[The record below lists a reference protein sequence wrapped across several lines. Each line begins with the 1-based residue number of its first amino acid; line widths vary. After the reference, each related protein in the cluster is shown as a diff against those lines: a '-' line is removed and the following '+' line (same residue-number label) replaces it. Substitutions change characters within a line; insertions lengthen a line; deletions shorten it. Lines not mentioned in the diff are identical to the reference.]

1 MQPPQA
7 AFHARTPDVV
17 GLSRREF
24 LRLLVL
30 AGAAGIVLPGRR
42 AATGEAADP
51 YSIPPFG
58 NVRLLH
64 FTDCHAQLLPIHYR
78 EPSVN
83 IGVGDALGRAPH
95 LVGRHLLDHFGIGS
109 GTTEAHAFTHL
120 DFAEAA
126 RRYGRVGGFAHLR
139 TLVTRLREEFGAS
152 RTLLLDG
159 GDTWQG
165 SGTALWS
172 RGRDMV
178 DACNLLGVDVMTGH
192 WEFTYRDDEV
202 RANID
207 ALNAEF
213 VAQNVRLREEA
224 LFDGVEAFDED
235 TGHAFPPCTVK
246 EVGGRRI
253 AIVGQAFPYT
263 PIANPRRF
271 IPDWTFGIRDDDM
284 QALVDEVR
292 SKERPDAL
300 VVLSHN
306 GMDVDI
312 KMASRVAGVDAIL
325 GGHTHDGMP
334 APTLVENA
342 GGRTLVTNAGSNGK
356 FLAVLD
362 LDLGAGGVRD
372 WRYRLIPVFSNLID
386 ADPEMTALIERI
398 RAPHAGRLGEE
409 LAVADT
415 LLYRRGNFNGTFD
428 QLVCDAQRVVGDAQI
443 ALSPGFRWGT
453 TIVPGEAVT
462 MERVLDQT
470 ATTYPET
477 YVREMTGADL
487 KLILEDVADNLF
499 NPDPYYQQG
508 GDMVR
513 VGGLDYVCDPTQSI
527 GRRISD
533 MTLDGGEKIE
543 AGKSYK
549 VAGWATVNARSPGP
563 PVWEVVA
570 QYLRDRGSARIARL
584 NTPKLVNVEGNP
596 GIADDGA

>member
-1 MQPPQA
+1 MN
-7 AFHARTPDVV
+7 
-17 GLSRREF
+17 RREF
-24 LRLLVL
+24 LRLLAL
-30 AGAAGIVLPGRR
+30 AGAAGILPPRSR
-42 AATGEAADP
+42 AGADEALDL
-51 YSIPPFG
+51 YSTPPFG
-58 NVRLLH
+58 NARLLH

-83 IGVGDALGRAPH
+83 IGVGDARGRAPH
-95 LVGRHLLDHFGIGS
+95 LVGEHLLARFRIAPGS
-109 GTTEAHAFTHL
+109 MEAHAFTHL
-120 DFAEAA
+120 DFTESA
-126 RRYGRVGGFAHLR
+126 RRFGKVGGFAHLR
-139 TLVTRLREEFGAS
+139 TLVSRLREEFGPA

-172 RGRDMV
+172 RGRNMI

-202 RANID
+202 RANVGTLEGD
-207 ALNAEF
+207 F
-213 VAQNVRLREEA
+213 VAQNVRVREES

-235 TGHAFPPCTVK
+235 TGHAFPPYTVK
-246 EVGGRRI
+246 DVGDRRI

-263 PIANPRRF
+263 PISNPRRF
-271 IPDWTFGIRDDDM
+271 IPDWTFGIREEDM
-284 QALVDEVR
+284 QALVDDIR
-292 SKERPDAL
+292 SAQRPDAI

-334 APTLVENA
+334 SPTLVENS

-362 LDLGAGGVRD
+362 LDIGNGGVRD
-372 WRYRLIPVFSNLID
+372 WRYRLMPVFSNFVD
-386 ADPEMTALIERI
+386 ADPEMAALIDRI
-398 RAPHAGRLGEE
+398 RAPHSGRLGEE
-409 LAVADT
+409 LAVADA

-428 QLVCDAQRVVGDAQI
+428 QLLCDAQRVVGDARI

-453 TIVPGEAVT
+453 TIIPGEIVT
-462 MERVLDQT
+462 MEHVLDQT

-513 VGGLDYVCDPTQSI
+513 VGGLDYVCDPTQPI

-533 MTLDGGEKIE
+533 MTLDDGEKVE
-543 AGKSYK
+543 AGKTYK
-549 VAGWATVNARSPGP
+549 VAGWATVNAQSPGP
-563 PVWEVVA
+563 PIWEVVA
-570 QYLRDRGSARIARL
+570 EYLRDRGSARIAKL

-596 GIADDGA
+596 GIVDHGT